1 MYHYFNVLCA
11 LLIGV
16 AQGTPLLRSP
26 THHARNQQI
35 QWSPCEANGTLATEC
50 ATFPVP
56 LDYTNEASN
65 ATLNLELIRIR
76 APNSPSKGS
85 VFFNFGGPGD
95 NGKLSLATYGPMLQ
109 AATGGYH
116 DLVVLTPRG
125 TGNTILFS
133 CYATDEERAA
143 AKTLYPELAGNASDV
158 ALGYNNV
165 SSGVFADTCYATQ
178 NKTGQYMTSAFA
190 ARDYMRVLD
199 ALGGDGLLRYWGL
212 SYGTVLGA
220 TIAAMFPDRIGRVIL
235 DGVANPHEFY
245 QNRDL
250 QMLVDTDKVLT
261 GFCEE
266 CVATPDKCPLAR
278 DRSAAEIEEAI
289 YELIDHVKF
298 NPLLLPVAGTPVL
311 VDYTTFKTQ
320 IFSVLYSPTG
330 WDDFSTFL
338 DNIMTGKLEEAG
350 EYFAKISSGPPSLDA
365 EAQFGIKCSDSYRTD
380 NSEDEVLELIKQR
393 HELSR
398 IGGDV
403 SDFVLT
409 RCVEWKIKPKERYT
423 GDFQATTKNPLLII
437 GNTADPV
444 TPLAAARNVSAGFAN
459 SVVLEHGSY
468 GHASLGQASLCTAKA
483 TRAYFMDGTLPE
495 PGTKCEIDTTPF
507 SGDNGWEKVLK
518 ELATDSQ

>member
-1 MYHYFNVLCA
+1 MYLNFNVLCT

-16 AQGTPLLRSP
+16 AQGTPLIRSP
-26 THHARNQQI
+26 TPHARSQQI
-35 QWSPCEANGTLATEC
+35 QWSPCETNGTLATEC
-50 ATFPVP
+50 AAFPVP
-56 LDYTNEASN
+56 LDYTNEAAD

-85 VFFNFGGPGD
+85 VFLNFGGPGD

-143 AKTLYPELAGNASDV
+143 ASTLYPELAGNASDV

-165 SSGVFADTCYATQ
+165 SSGVFADTCYAAQ
-178 NKTGQYMTSAFA
+178 NETGQFMTSAFA
-190 ARDYMRVLD
+190 ARDYMRVID
-199 ALGGDGLLRYWGL
+199 ALGEDGLLRYWGL

-220 TIAAMFPDRIGRVIL
+220 TIAAMFPDRIGRVVL
-235 DGVANPHEFY
+235 DGVANPHEY
-245 QNRDL
+245 QLNRDL

-278 DRSAAEIEEAI
+278 DRTAAEIEEAI

-298 NPLLLPVAGTPVL
+298 NPLLVPVAGTPTL
-311 VDYTTFKTQ
+311 LEYTTLKTQ

-330 WDDFSTFL
+330 WDDFSAFL
-338 DNIMTGKLEEAG
+338 DNLMTGKLEEAG
-350 EYFAKISSGPPSLDA
+350 EYLTKITSGPPSLDA

-380 NSEDEVLELIKQR
+380 NREEDVLSLIKQR

-409 RCVEWKIKPKERYT
+409 RCAEWKIKPKERYT
-423 GDFQATTKNPLLII
+423 GNFQATTKNPLLII

-444 TPLAAARNVSAGFAN
+444 TPLAAARNISAGFAN
-459 SVVLEHGSY
+459 SVVLEHGGY

-483 TRAYFMDGTLPE
+483 ARAYFMDGTLPD

-518 ELATDSQ
+518 ELAADSK

>member
-16 AQGTPLLRSP
+16 AQGTPLIRSP
-26 THHARNQQI
+26 THHTRNQQI

-116 DLVVLTPRG
+116 DLVVLTPR
-125 TGNTILFS
+125 
-133 CYATDEERAA
+133 AA
-143 AKTLYPELAGNASDV
+143 AKTLYPEFAGDASDV

-199 ALGGDGLLRYWGL
+199 ALGGDGLLRYWGE
-212 SYGTVLGA
+212 A
-220 TIAAMFPDRIGRVIL
+220 IRTIELLCAQPADRGLWIGRVIL
-235 DGVANPHEFY
+235 DGVANPHEYY

-266 CVATPDKCPLAR
+266 CVATPDKCPLAQG
-278 DRSAAEIEEAI
+278 RSAAEIEEAI

-380 NSEDEVLELIKQR
+380 NNEEEVLELIKQR

-444 TPLAAARNVSAGFAN
+444 TPLAAARNVSAGFVN

-518 ELATDSQ
+518 ELAADSQ